1 MTFARKAFRHIQIS
15 NVEGTPGTAE
25 AAVVSWS
32 TTTIVVTVP
41 SLSPGTYPVD
51 IEKDGEDA
59 CSGLDYPVL

>member
-1 MTFARKAFRHIQIS
+1 VRF
-15 NVEGTPGTAE
+15 GTAE

-41 SLSPGTYPVD
+41 ALSPGTYPVD